1 MDPVTLAFLAYKGFE
16 AGTSILNIFN
26 ARNQSAL
33 YGHRIHREK
42 QMSKL
47 NAAQTVNIIMDQGK
61 SMEQSN
67 KVLMGAS
74 GQDYDPT
81 SGSFR
86 VIQSDV
92 AKKTA
97 LDVQSAILSGKYAV
111 SKLEQLY
118 QENKKE
124 ASAVIFGELG
134 KIAGSTYEGYD
145 FWNSRRTTMGT
156 QNKYAKKHNKA
167 RNERIRKKGIIVTD
181 HSTIWQSKVPS
192 GTWGDN
198 YSYKKI
204 NGVWHKKKHGYGTK
218 WVLDN

>member
-1 MDPVTLAFLAYKGFE
+1 MDPATLALLYTGYKGIE
-16 AGTSILNIFN
+16 VGVSIFNIFS

-124 ASAVIFGELG
+124 AAAVIFGELG

-181 HSTIWQSKVPS
+181 KSIKYRDLKKVKDANEPELLR
-192 GTWGDN
+192 
-198 YSYKKI
+198 SYQHWIKR
-204 NGVWHKKKHGYGTK
+204 NGK
-218 WVLDN
+218 WVLK